1 MIIWATAGKL
11 LAKKKMGGGWRV
23 FRQRSHKKR
32 GQIILIP
39 SFFFIVEPTKYLDMK
54 WEPEK
59 GKYFTP
65 FTQKIYIFLFVSL
78 NVIMVY
84 WFAMIVR
91 VITRVLQGNNAED
104 TRSDDEDEDE

>member
-1 MIIWATAGKL
+1 MIIWATAGKSL
-11 LAKKKMGGGWRV
+11 TKNMGERGV
-23 FRQRSHKKR
+23 STKRSHKKR

-39 SFFFIVEPTKYLDMK
+39 FFFIVEPTKYLDMK

-91 VITRVLQGNNAED
+91 VIMRVLQGKNAED